1 MIFIITGIRSFDLAR
16 DELCRKLGGGFPP
29 GSIVVIEGGSG
40 SGKSTVCQRLAY
52 GLMENGSSVTYISTQ
67 MTTKGFINQMY
78 SLSYNIS
85 SFLLKKKLLY
95 IPVLSLIDPSA
106 PRLDFI
112 ERLRNA
118 EALFKNDV
126 IIIDTISSLIK
137 HSVNM
142 EKGLELISFFKR
154 LTGVSKTIILSIE
167 PSELEPRIHTEFV
180 SSADINLTLKISTL
194 GSNIKRTIIV
204 NKFTGAA
211 ASVESM
217 IGFRIESNVGLVVE
231 IASVS

>member
-1 MIFIITGIRSFDLAR
+1 MSNGVRSFDLPR
-16 DELCRKLGGGFPP
+16 DELCRKLGRGFPS
-29 GSIVVIEGGSG
+29 GSIVLIEGGTG

-52 GLMENGSSVTYISTQ
+52 GLMENGSSVTYVSTQ
-67 MTTKGFINQMY
+67 LTTKGFINQMY
-78 SLSYNIS
+78 SLGYSIAT
-85 SFLLKKKLLY
+85 FLLKKKLLY
-95 IPVLSLIDPSA
+95 IPVLSLMSPNPS
-106 PRLDFI
+106 RLDFI
-112 ERLRNA
+112 ERLRA
-118 EALFKNDV
+118 GKELYDNDV

-137 HSVNM
+137 HSVNV
-142 EKGLELISFFKR
+142 EKSLELVSFFKR
-154 LTGVSKTIILSIE
+154 LTGIRKTIILAVE
-167 PSELEPRIHTEFV
+167 PSELASNVHSEFV
-180 SSADINLTLKISTL
+180 AACDVNLYLKISTL

>member
-1 MIFIITGIRSFDLAR
+1 MQR
-16 DELCRKLGGGFPP
+16 DELNRKLGGGFPP
-29 GSIVVIEGGSG
+29 GSIIMIEGGSG

-67 MTTKGFINQMY
+67 LTTKGFINQMY
-78 SLSYNIS
+78 SLNYKIA

-95 IPVLSLIDPSA
+95 IPVLSLMDPTR

-112 ERLRNA
+112 ERLRSG
-118 EALFKNDV
+118 EELFKNDV

-137 HSVNM
+137 HSVNI
-142 EKGLELISFFKR
+142 EKSLELISFFKR
-154 LTGVSKTIILSIE
+154 LTGIKKTIILSVEPHEIE
-167 PSELEPRIHTEFV
+167 PHILSEFNGA
-180 SSADINLTLKISTL
+180 SDINLNLKISTL

-217 IGFRIESNVGLVVE
+217 VGFRIEPNVGLVVE

>member
-1 MIFIITGIRSFDLAR
+1 MNFGIRSFDLKR

-29 GSIVVIEGGSG
+29 GSIIMIEGSGG

-52 GLMENGSSVTYISTQ
+52 GLLENASSVTYISTQ
-67 MTTKGFINQMY
+67 LTTKGFINQMH

-85 SFLLKKKLLY
+85 SSLLKKKLLY
-95 IPVLSLIDPSA
+95 IPVLSLMDPTR

-112 ERLRNA
+112 ERLRSG
-118 EALFKNDV
+118 EELFKNDV

-137 HSVNM
+137 HSVNI
-142 EKGLELISFFKR
+142 EKSLELISFFKR
-154 LTGVSKTIILSIE
+154 LTGINKTILLSIE
-167 PSELEPRIHTEFV
+167 PHELESHILSEFNGA
-180 SSADINLTLKISTL
+180 SDINLTLKLSTL
-194 GSNIKRTIIV
+194 GSNIKRTMIV

-211 ASVESM
+211 AQVESM

-231 IASVS
+231 IASVA